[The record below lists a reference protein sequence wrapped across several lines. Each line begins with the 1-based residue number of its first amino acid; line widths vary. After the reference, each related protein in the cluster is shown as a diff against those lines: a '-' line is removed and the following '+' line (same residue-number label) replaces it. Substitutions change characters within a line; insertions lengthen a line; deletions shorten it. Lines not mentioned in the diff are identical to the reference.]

1 MNILLDKELETFI
14 DYVLTFYSPDSDLYP
29 MDINK
34 EQVEEA
40 CRFYINCFPRYYS
53 GCADTVDR
61 EKVRDILI
69 YKYNPRKLN

>member
-14 DYVLTFYSPDSDLYP
+14 DYVLTFYGPDSDLYP

-34 EQVEEA
+34 EQVENA
-40 CRFYINCFPRYYS
+40 CKFYINCFPRYYS